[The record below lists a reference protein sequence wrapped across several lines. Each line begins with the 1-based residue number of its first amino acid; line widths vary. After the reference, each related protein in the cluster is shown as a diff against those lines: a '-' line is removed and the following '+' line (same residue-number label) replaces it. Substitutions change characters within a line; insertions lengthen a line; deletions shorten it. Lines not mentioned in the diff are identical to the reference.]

1 MKRTLIAAASL
12 LALAACNN
20 ERASE
25 ASQADRA
32 ARAEAGAVA
41 AEDVAAEAS
50 AAADAASGAQSGS
63 AAAPEPGGR
72 AIGAPPPINGPS
84 GAAPAEAGG
93 SVRPELGQRPPED
106 PTTGT
111 LARPDTPMPQTTP
124 DGRPAL

>member
-12 LALAACNN
+12 LALAACQR
-20 ERASE
+20 EPETEADLDAS
-25 ASQADRA
+25 AP
-32 ARAEAGAVA
+32 A
-41 AEDVAAEAS
+41 AEDVASEAS
-50 AAADAASGAQSGS
+50 AAADSAASGGTSGGS
-63 AAAPEPGGR
+63 APASESDA
-72 AIGAPPPINGPS
+72 AIGAPPPINGSS

-106 PTTGT
+106 PTTET